1 VGEREGKTVGE
12 REGKRWGRERLRE
25 GKRVRDIGMGE
36 REGKRVQCG
45 GGGKEGRG
53 KEGERERE
61 QAIRGARAFLA
72 EAAGPTRLHSAG
84 CALLTGPLEFPL
96 LLPRGSKRSHA
107 RLARGRRTRV
117 AGEWICRPEQ
127 VYHGGLRCEKFAHS
141 RCENSLT

>member
-53 KEGERERE
+53 KEGERE

-72 EAAGPTRLHSAG
+72 
-84 CALLTGPLEFPL
+84 
-96 LLPRGSKRSHA
+96 
-107 RLARGRRTRV
+107 
-117 AGEWICRPEQ
+117 
-127 VYHGGLRCEKFAHS
+127 
-141 RCENSLT
+141 